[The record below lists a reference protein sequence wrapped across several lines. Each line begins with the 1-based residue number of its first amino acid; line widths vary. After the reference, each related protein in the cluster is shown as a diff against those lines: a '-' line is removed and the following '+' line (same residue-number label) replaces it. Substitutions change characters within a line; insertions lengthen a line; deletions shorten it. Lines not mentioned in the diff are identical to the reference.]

1 MADTFAPFSKARL
14 IEPGGYSGGNFGDP
28 LNEDALKV
36 LDAVATGTLTI
47 DIGSNTTYTL
57 EALQNGALSQT
68 HYRRLKFI
76 GTPATPV
83 TITVPVSVGPWREML
98 IENQTGQLLT
108 IKYAATAGVNI
119 GDGQTVAIAADGTN
133 VREFVV
139 GNGITDAEVSASVMP
154 TDYAYLPGDIRRYG
168 ANTAPGTTDMTSAI
182 AACLL
187 VAPVHGAYFQPE
199 TYLTGKHTPPGGS
212 YIYLPPGCVLLDSG
226 ALGTNE
232 RLINVTNDDVH
243 IVGYGAT
250 IQGNRAAYVSP
261 GEQRHGVFIFGG
273 NRIYIEGLASDGH
286 PGDGFYIGD
295 NAEHVK
301 LEWCSG
307 DDNRRQG
314 CSITSGR
321 HVRVVDCEFT
331 NTNGTSP
338 SAGLDIEPNS
348 SSDVLED
355 IKIIRLRSTDNDGA
369 GIVVFLANWNSTSNY
384 ADIDIIGLYTARNG
398 RIDIGGR
405 RRPGLDLN
413 RITSTTP
420 CRGRV
425 RAIDHVAVDENAAG
439 ITVYDWDVNGP
450 RLEIIRPTIINP
462 NQQQASTSS
471 VNGGII
477 LHNST
482 SHTTAPG
489 NVLVDS
495 PIIRDDDGYLN
506 AHTLPPMR
514 ISGAW
519 DDVLVKDIQAAY
531 AGSTIVSV
539 DSAAK
544 EVRVVNTLPYVIA
557 LTSNTTVSDG
567 RYIGRTIT
575 NTGASGDIAITLIA
589 ASADRIG
596 WRQRFEVTAAHELR
610 IDPNGTD
617 LIRGGTAGQYM
628 VSSTIGDNVEIECDS
643 ATTWKIVSRY
653 GSWSF
658 V

>member
-1 MADTFAPFSKARL
+1 MTLPRLQVDVPDGRYHRNLIATWVNDLIRVRPPNDRTEDEVTAEISPSDFSGTVRPWTDAALRYGLKGDGSTINEFSRMMSVAGQSLFLKRGDYVTRKFTIPSRTTLL
-14 IEPGGYSGGNFGDP
+14 IEPGTIIRDAGD
-28 LNEDALKV
+28 L
-36 LDAVATGTLTI
+36 
-47 DIGSNTTYTL
+47 
-57 EALQNGALSQT
+57 GA
-68 HYRRLKFI
+68 
-76 GTPATPV
+76 
-83 TITVPVSVGPWREML
+83 
-98 IENQTGQLLT
+98 
-108 IKYAATAGVNI
+108 
-119 GDGQTVAIAADGTN
+119 
-133 VREFVV
+133 
-139 GNGITDAEVSASVMP
+139 
-154 TDYAYLPGDIRRYG
+154 
-168 ANTAPGTTDMTSAI
+168 
-182 AACLL
+182 
-187 VAPVHGAYFQPE
+187 
-199 TYLTGKHTPPGGS
+199 
-212 YIYLPPGCVLLDSG
+212 
-226 ALGTNE
+226 NE
-232 RLINVTNDDVH
+232 RLINITNDDVH
-243 IVGYGAT
+243 IIGYGAT

-261 GEQRHGVFIFGG
+261 GEQRHGVYIFGG
-273 NRIYIEGLASDGH
+273 NRICIEGLASDGH

-338 SAGLDIEPNS
+338 SAGIDVEPNS
-348 SSDVLED
+348 SADVLED
-355 IKIIRLRSTDNDGA
+355 IKLIRCRCVENDGA
-369 GIVVFLANWNSTSNY
+369 GVVVFLASWNATSNY
-384 ADIDIIGLYTARNG
+384 APIEITSLYTESNG

-420 CRGRV
+420 CRGV
-425 RAIDHVAVDENAAG
+425 IKVTDLMSVNENAAG

-450 RLEIIRPTIINP
+450 RLEIIRPVVINP

-482 SHTTAPG
+482 SHTTTPG

-495 PIIRDDDGYLN
+495 PTIRDDDGYLN

-628 VSSTIGDNVEIECDS
+628 VSNTIGDNVEIECDS

-653 GSWSF
+653 GTWSF